1 MISAQTQE
9 YQSYRSRS
17 SGWLSEMLLIDG
29 EEYFPAL
36 LHEISMAKKSI
47 YLEAYIFEHEKIG
60 KELIRALNSAC
71 ERGVTVHLL
80 VDGVGSSSWIS
91 SAFDS
96 DTKLDFETRV
106 YHPLPWQLLPGL
118 GTPRGPGVAW
128 IFQLFGY
135 VNSRNHRKIA
145 IVDERVA
152 FVGSLNI
159 SDVHLKKIAG
169 KNAWHD
175 VGVRVEGDAC
185 EVLLDAYLSAWFRS
199 WRLGEKGILRPS
211 LQLRGRREK
220 KSHPLVVRND
230 GRILRHRALSQR
242 LRMIRQAR
250 ERVWIANAYFVP
262 SGPLLRALVAAA
274 ARGVDVRLLLPSSS
288 DVNFMPWVA
297 RAFYS
302 ALVKRGV
309 RLFEYQPGILHAK
322 LMYVDNVVTVG
333 SSNLNHRSLLHD
345 FELDVIVS
353 DETTIARVKRMFEE
367 DFLMSKEIENHS
379 LESAPL
385 WKGLLVK
392 FLLYFRHVL

>member
-1 MISAQTQE
+1 MISAETQE
-9 YQSYRSRS
+9 NINDRGRSP
-17 SGWLSEMLLIDG
+17 GWLSEMLLIDG
-29 EEYFPAL
+29 DEYFPAL

-47 YLEAYIFEHEKIG
+47 YLEAYIFEYEKVG
-60 KELIRALNSAC
+60 KELIQALNLA
-71 ERGVTVHLL
+71 RAKGVKVHLL
-80 VDGVGSSSWIS
+80 VDGVGSLSWIS
-91 SAFDS
+91 RTFDS
-96 DTKLDFETRV
+96 ETKINFETRV

-118 GTPRGPGVAW
+118 GTPRGRGVAW
-128 IFQLFGY
+128 MFQLFGY
-135 VNSRNHRKIA
+135 ANRRNHRKVT
-145 IVDERVA
+145 IVDERIA

-159 SDVHLKKIAG
+159 SDVHLKKNSG
-169 KNAWHD
+169 KSAWHD

-185 EVLLDAYLSAWFRS
+185 EVLLDAFLSAWFRS
-199 WRLGEKGILRPS
+199 WRVGEKGILRPS
-211 LQLRGRREK
+211 LQLRGRQEK

-242 LRMIRQAR
+242 LRLIRQAR

-262 SGPLLRALVAAA
+262 SGPLLRALVGAA

-288 DVNFMPWVA
+288 DVNFMPWIA

-322 LMYVDNVVTVG
+322 VMYVDNAVSVG

-345 FELDVIVS
+345 LELDVIVS
-353 DETTIARVKRMFEE
+353 GEATRARVRRMFDE
-367 DFLMSKEIENHS
+367 DFLMSEEIENNS

-392 FLLYFRHVL
+392 FLLYFRHIL